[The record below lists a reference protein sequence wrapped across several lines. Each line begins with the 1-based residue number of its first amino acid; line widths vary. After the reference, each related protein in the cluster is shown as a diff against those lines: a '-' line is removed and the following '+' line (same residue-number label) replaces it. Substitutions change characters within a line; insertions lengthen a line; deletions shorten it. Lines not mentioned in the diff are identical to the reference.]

1 MKIKNIIFRITY
13 IALIILVQEKLVFS
27 KLKVKTKMYSR
38 YIDIKD
44 TKLNPDNI
52 LSLYDTKIYHID
64 IMPIIKT
71 RYRKIKVYIKDEIKY
86 EIESKG
92 DDESYNFKNKLQQ
105 AYITISD
112 IQKGYFI
119 DIGKM
124 VYSKG
129 VAFLKNPSNFVIVKT
144 KNEKGFAENKEDR
157 VDYLEGDILVNF
169 EYYIDENKVIRLL
182 YIPIIKE
189 LENINELEIKEI
201 SFFYQGN
208 SSDFEISIAAIS
220 NNLAFGLNY
229 SITLNKF
236 LEFHIEG
243 SILEKDERIAIKE
256 ENFILK
262 QYKEEI
268 SFPFSF
274 IMGSVITIDN
284 ENDIYIEYYHQNLG
298 IGNEEWDDI
307 KDGLS
312 TSPPLLYLNAT
323 TLANYIN
330 EVGFLNIRRDYMFIR
345 YEIKN
350 LLDIIN
356 LYINYIYEIN
366 GKSKLYIARL
376 EYDKLDNLLFIS
388 EIAYSS
394 DDGLEEFGLYPYKL
408 DLVFEVRLFF

>member
-1 MKIKNIIFRITY
+1 
-13 IALIILVQEKLVFS
+13 
-27 KLKVKTKMYSR
+27 
-38 YIDIKD
+38 
-44 TKLNPDNI
+44 
-52 LSLYDTKIYHID
+52 
-64 IMPIIKT
+64 
-71 RYRKIKVYIKDEIKY
+71 
-86 EIESKG
+86 
-92 DDESYNFKNKLQQ
+92 
-105 AYITISD
+105 
-112 IQKGYFI
+112 
-119 DIGKM
+119 
-124 VYSKG
+124 
-129 VAFLKNPSNFVIVKT
+129 
-144 KNEKGFAENKEDR
+144 
-157 VDYLEGDILVNF
+157 LVNF

-189 LENINELEIKEI
+189 LENINELEIKEL

-208 SSDFEISIAAIS
+208 ISDFEISIAAIS

-312 TSPPLLYLNAT
+312 TSPPLLYLNVI

-330 EVGFLNIRRDYMFIR
+330 DVGFLNIRRDYMFIR
-345 YEIKN
+345 YETKN
-350 LLDIIN
+350 LLEAIN

-388 EIAYSS
+388 EIAYSP
-394 DDGLEEFGLYPYKL
+394 DNGLEEFGLYPYKL